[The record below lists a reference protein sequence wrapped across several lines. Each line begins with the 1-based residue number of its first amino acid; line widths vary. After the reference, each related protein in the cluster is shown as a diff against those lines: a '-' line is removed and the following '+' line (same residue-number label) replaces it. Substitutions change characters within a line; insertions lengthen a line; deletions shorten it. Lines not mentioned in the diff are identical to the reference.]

1 LERTEYRYRPDYV
14 SINQGRPLEEEY
26 YKPDGTRVVITSHI
40 PGSVDS
46 GTAEPSPAPEA
57 AALTEPLKPGDK
69 PPPLNVHTPDMVLE
83 AFMVGLR
90 SENYDDLY
98 ERLVSPQQKQRM
110 GEQNGRAEFVKFCET
125 NRRELM
131 ASALRL
137 CSSIRAGQ
145 SPPMQVSADMTRYRL
160 PDTDR
165 GAFALYG
172 DIPRDLAEHRVEVEG
187 EAEEAFGIAMTGP
200 AIAVRRIRKV

>member
-1 LERTEYRYRPDYV
+1 MRCAWWAALACAAVAGCTMERTEYRYRPDYV

-40 PGSVDS
+40 PGSVES

-57 AALTEPLKPGDK
+57 AAPTEPPKPGDK

-110 GEQNGRAEFVKFCET
+110 GERNGRAEFVKFCET

-165 GAFALYG
+165 GAFG
-172 DIPRDLAEHRVEVEG
+172 FMTVEVERTPEG
-187 EAEEAFGIAMTGP
+187 LRLAGM
-200 AIAVRRIRKV
+200 R